1 MSENSHID
9 KIFREGIREINFSS
23 ADAAWEKLEA
33 EMDAAAGNNRR
44 RYGFLLLFAL
54 LSIGVGGLV
63 FLKMRTAD
71 TATLLASAQDK
82 NNAVPNTVNAT
93 TPGENRQPAIS
104 SNQSTL
110 FTTGKDAKLDNT
122 VQLATGQH
130 TNGGVLSKRFSAQ
143 QPLLQSK
150 GAGSVLIN
158 NAAIAEEMMHD
169 AVESESAAGLAGE
182 KIQQQQLPAP
192 MVSMA
197 TPIAISKEVYR
208 PVLRTRALEA
218 ASVASLKQDRAL
230 SRRKFAIELIGGT
243 DAMRMNRKAGYYA
256 GVRVSRLLDKGT
268 AISAGLSYTNN
279 TVKDNYRRATKPAEQ
294 KQYDFKLLDMTMLR
308 MPIYIHQQMAKSKF
322 SLMAGLVPSYVVDA
336 NIYILPNSL
345 NGNQET
351 RHFSID
357 DVNRFNI
364 LFGAGIKYAVLP
376 RVAVEVSG
384 SYGFTG
390 LVKDSYKNQSRI
402 IDNFKSIQAGLVLK
416 LN

>member
-9 KIFREGIREINFSS
+9 NIFREGIREINFSS

-44 RYGFLLLFAL
+44 RYGFILLFAL
-54 LSIGVGGLV
+54 LFIGVGGLV
-63 FLKMRTAD
+63 FVKMRHAD
-71 TATLLASAQDK
+71 TAPLLASSPGE
-82 NNAVPNTVNAT
+82 NNAVSNTANAT
-93 TPGENRQPAIS
+93 TPRENTQPAIS
-104 SNQSTL
+104 PNQSTL
-110 FTTGKDAKLDNT
+110 YSAGKKTKLDNST
-122 VQLATGQH
+122 QLAAGPQ
-130 TNGGVLSKRFSAQ
+130 TNGGILSKRFSTQ
-143 QPLLQSK
+143 QPILHHKST
-150 GAGSVLIN
+150 GSVLIN
-158 NAAIAEEMMHD
+158 NAAVAGEMMND
-169 AVESESAAGLAGE
+169 AVESEPGAGLAAVE
-182 KIQQQQLPAP
+182 TEQQHVAAP
-192 MVSMA
+192 MISMA
-197 TPIAISKEVYR
+197 TPIALSKEAYQ
-208 PVLRTRALEA
+208 PVLRMRAPEA
-218 ASVASLKQDRAL
+218 ASVAPLKQDRGL
-230 SRRKFAIELIGGT
+230 NRRKFAVELIGGT
-243 DAMRMNRKAGYYA
+243 DAMRMNRKAGYYV

-279 TVKDNYRRATKPAEQ
+279 TVRDNYRRATKPAEQ